1 MSFDPISTLWS
12 SNPRPYSS
20 LGSPVSQS
28 PTFIPSLVP
37 RLKVFV
43 GGLSQSTSE
52 DEMREYFVQFGSSGV
67 ADVEIKIDKLTG
79 RSRGFGF
86 VSILGCDTQRLFL
99 TPHRL
104 SGRPVD
110 VAEVTENKIVVTSL
124 KISTTIDIV
133 VQHFSRYGQVT
144 SCDHLGSSFPGSVM
158 PYGAANNSVMV
169 VFESAESA
177 TNALAENSHFVDGVR
192 LDVRKAEP
200 RRKGGMSGAS
210 TTVNTPVMTAV
221 MMAGPPTS
229 SMQQQGYGAYGG
241 YGEFDLNHY
250 SMHAESRILPKL
262 EYGSLGTGSSYGVYP
277 VPGYD
282 MLPGVGTSNR
292 YHPIAL

>member
-1 MSFDPISTLWS
+1 MWRYVSEMSSGSDLSRWS
-12 SNPRPYSS
+12 SNPRPAVCNEAQTNASVV
-20 LGSPVSQS
+20 PR
-28 PTFIPSLVP
+28 LVP

-43 GGLSQSTSE
+43 GGLSQSTTE
-52 DEMREYFVQFGSSGV
+52 EEMREYFVAFGSSGL
-67 ADVEIKIDKLTG
+67 AEVEIKMDKLTG

-86 VSILGCDTQRLFL
+86 VTILGCDTQRLFL

-110 VAEVTENKIVVTSL
+110 VAEVTENKILVSNLKMSTS
-124 KISTTIDIV
+124 IEQI

-144 SCDHLGSSFPGSVM
+144 SCDHHHSPLT
-158 PYGAANNSVMV
+158 VMV
-169 VFESAESA
+169 VFESADSA
-177 TNALAENSHFVDGVR
+177 TNALAESSHFVDGVR

-221 MMAGPPTS
+221 MMTPPTS
-229 SMQQQGYGAYGG
+229 SMQQLGYGAYGG

-250 SMHAESRILPKL
+250 GMHVDTRILPTL
-262 EYGSLGTGSSYGVYP
+262 HYGSLGTSSSYGLYP

-282 MLPGVGTSNR
+282 MLPGLGTSNR